1 MDARSLIGVVRD
13 YVERILSDQ
22 KAMKALLLD
31 EETLSIV
38 SLVITQTQ
46 ILQRNVFLVER
57 LANTLLSEVS
67 TEADKSVHLHA
78 VVVVRPTE
86 ENIDLIVK
94 ALERPKFGHY
104 SLYFTNS
111 IGPELLQR
119 IALADSMEI
128 VTQVSEIFADFYA
141 VHHDCFSLQIPS
153 TIRLLRP
160 TQRWSDMETAAFQR
174 MLDGV
179 FSAVLAL
186 RKMPVIRYQRSSQIC
201 RMLSDCLHVTPTQT
215 KLREDSDLMTYHVS
229 RSPATHKTTIDGVDQ
244 TCTLLILDRREDP
257 VTPLLHQWT
266 YQSMLHELL
275 GLEHNR
281 VHLRRSTEANKEIAL
296 SYEDEFYSE
305 NIYSN
310 LGDLAVNLQAF
321 VGRYQ

>member
-13 YVERILSDQ
+13 YIDRILNDQ

-46 ILQRNVFLVER
+46 ILQRDVFLVER
-57 LANTLLSEVS
+57 LANTLLTEHS
-67 TEADKSVHLHA
+67 TEADKSVHLHG
-78 VVVVRPTE
+78 VMLVRPTE
-86 ENIDLIVK
+86 ENINLIVR

-104 SLYFTNS
+104 SIYFTNS
-111 IGPELLQR
+111 VSPELLQR
-119 IALADSMEI
+119 IALADSMEV
-128 VTQVSEIFADFYA
+128 VTQVHEIFADFYA
-141 VHHDCFSLQIPS
+141 VHHDCFSLHIPS

-160 TQRWSDMETAAFQR
+160 SQRWTDMENRVFER
-174 MLDGV
+174 ILDGV
-179 FSAVLAL
+179 FSVVLAL
-186 RKMPVIRYQRSSQIC
+186 RKMPVIRFQRSSTLC
-201 RMLSDCLHVTPTQT
+201 RMLGDCLHVHFTQT
-215 KLREDSDLMTYHVS
+215 KLREDPDLMTYFVS
-229 RSPATHKTTIDGVDQ
+229 RSPPTHKTTIDGVDQ
-244 TCTLLILDRREDP
+244 TTTLLLIDRREDP

-281 VHLRRSTEANKEIAL
+281 VHLKRSAERGKEVAL
-296 SYEDEFYSE
+296 SYEDEFYSD

-310 LGDLAVNLQAF
+310 LGDLAINLQAF
-321 VGRYQ
+321 VERYQ